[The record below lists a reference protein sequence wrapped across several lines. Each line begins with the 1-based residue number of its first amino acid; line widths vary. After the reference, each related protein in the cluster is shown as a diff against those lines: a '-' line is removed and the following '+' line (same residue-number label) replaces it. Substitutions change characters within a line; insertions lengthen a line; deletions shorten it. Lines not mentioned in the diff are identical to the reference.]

1 LRIKLLLNQSLFI
14 VSGFALDGLS
24 NRRHSFLFSSLAI
37 PNPRM
42 QILERYFPLS
52 NALIPEFLE
61 DVPEIDSLLGSDRSQ
76 WVAREVGD
84 GNLNAV
90 YIVRGEV
97 GGLIVKQALPYL
109 RLVGDTWPL
118 PLERSYFEYLAL
130 KEEAAHAGNLV
141 PKIYHFD
148 KSMAAIVMEYLS
160 PHLILRKGFIRGII
174 YPRLADDL
182 AEFTAQTLFKTSDLY
197 LPAATKKA
205 RMQIFC
211 ANTELCKITE
221 DLVFSDPYRQAKLNR
236 WTSPELDETAARF
249 RRDTELKLA
258 VQRLKFKF
266 LSAAEALIH
275 GDLHSGSVMV
285 TPSETRII
293 DPEFA
298 FYGPMGFDIG
308 ALIGNLLL
316 AYFSQRGHETTP
328 GMRDEYR
335 EWLLTLI
342 EKFWNGFSSRFLVL
356 WAANPVGDA
365 FTGALFDSSHE
376 CRAIEAERRRFVSN
390 LFEDSL
396 RFAGAKMIRRILGL
410 AHVEDLESIGNRRV
424 RARCELDALALARKL
439 ILDASSFGQVNL
451 LTAAARAIHVNQ

>member
-1 LRIKLLLNQSLFI
+1 MEIS
-14 VSGFALDGLS
+14 
-24 NRRHSFLFSSLAI
+24 
-37 PNPRM
+37 
-42 QILERYFPLS
+42 ERYFPLS
-52 NALIPEFLE
+52 NSSIPEFLE
-61 DVPEIDSLLGSDRSQ
+61 DVPEVESLLGSDRSQ
-76 WVAREVGD
+76 WIAREVGD

-90 YIVRGEV
+90 YIVRGEAGSLV
-97 GGLIVKQALPYL
+97 VKQALPYL
-109 RLVGDTWPL
+109 RLVGDAWPL

-130 KEEAAHAGNLV
+130 TEEAAHAGNLV

-148 KSMAAIVMEYLS
+148 KAMAAIVMEYLS
-160 PHLILRKGFIRGII
+160 PHIILRKGFIRGIV

-182 AEFTAQTLFKTSDLY
+182 AEFAAQTLFKTSDLY

-205 RMQIFC
+205 RLQIFC

-221 DLVFSDPYRQAKLNR
+221 DLVFTDPYRQAKLNR
-236 WTSPELDETAARF
+236 WTSPELDETAANF
-249 RRDTELKLA
+249 RRDTELKMA

-266 LSAAEALIH
+266 LSTTEALIH

-285 TPSETRII
+285 TPGETRII

-298 FYGPMGFDIG
+298 FYGPMGFDVG

-316 AYFSQRGHETTP
+316 AYFSQTGHESAP

-342 EKFWNGFSSRFLVL
+342 EKFWNGFSSRFLAL
-356 WAANPVGDA
+356 WATNPVGDA
-365 FTGALFDSSHE
+365 FTGMLFESPDE
-376 CRAIEAERRRFVSN
+376 RRAIEAERHRFVSH

-410 AHVEDLESIGNRRV
+410 AHVEDLESIENSRV
-424 RARCELDALALARKL
+424 RAACELNA
-439 ILDASSFGQVNL
+439 LDAGAETGSRRSSFGHINHV
-451 LTAAARAIHVNQ
+451 TAAARAIHENR

>member
-1 LRIKLLLNQSLFI
+1 
-14 VSGFALDGLS
+14 
-24 NRRHSFLFSSLAI
+24 
-37 PNPRM
+37 M
-42 QILERYFPLS
+42 QILESYFPLS
-52 NALIPEFLE
+52 NSSIPEFLE

-76 WVAREVGD
+76 WIAREVGD

-97 GGLIVKQALPYL
+97 GSLVVKQALPYL
-109 RLVGDTWPL
+109 RLVGDAWPL

-130 KEEAAHAGNLV
+130 TEEAAYAGKLV

-148 KSMAAIVMEYLS
+148 KAMAAIVMEYLS
-160 PHLILRKGFIRGII
+160 PHIILRKGFIRGII
-174 YPRLADDL
+174 YPQLADDL
-182 AEFTAQTLFKTSDLY
+182 AEFAAQTLFKTSDLH

-221 DLVFSDPYRQAKLNR
+221 DLVFTDPYRHAKLNR
-236 WTSPELDETAARF
+236 WTSPELDETAANF
-249 RRDTELKLA
+249 RRDTDLKVA

-266 LSAAEALIH
+266 LTAAEALIH

-285 TPSETRII
+285 TPGETRII

-298 FYGPMGFDIG
+298 FYGPMSFDVG

-316 AYFSQRGHETTP
+316 AYFSQTGHESAP
-328 GMRDEYR
+328 GIRDGYR

-356 WAANPVGDA
+356 WATNPLGDA
-365 FTGALFDSSHE
+365 FTGGLFDSSDE
-376 CRAIEAERRRFVSN
+376 RRAIETERHRFVSN

-410 AHVEDLESIGNRRV
+410 AHVEDLESIGNSRV
-424 RARCELDALALARKL
+424 RAVCELNALALARKL
-439 ILDASSFGQVNL
+439 VLDASSFGQVNHV
-451 LTAAARAIHVNQ
+451 TAAARAIHDNR